1 MQRYFAKEKVDNYFL
16 LNDDDLYHIKTVMR
30 MNKNDKVEV
39 VYQEKLYI
47 CSVNLQ
53 TMHFEIINVNK
64 SDENKQNIILILPL
78 LKEQKM
84 DFVLQKAT
92 ELGVSEIIPIITER
106 SVVKLDNKSFLKKK
120 ERWIKICKEASEQS
134 KRLTIPIIH
143 NLKTIPELKDIEGVK
158 LLCSTTE
165 KDKNIKFFLQTLNI
179 CDKLLVAVG
188 PEGGF
193 TSKEEE
199 TFVQASFN
207 KVSLGSRIMR
217 VETVPIFVLSILNY
231 EYME

>member
-1 MQRYFAKEKVDNYFL
+1 MQRYFAKEKIDNYFL

-30 MNKNDKVEV
+30 MNTNDKIEV
-39 VYQEKLYI
+39 VYEEKLYI

-53 TMHFEIINVNK
+53 TMHFEIIYEEESNQT
-64 SDENKQNIILILPL
+64 KQNIVLVLPL

-92 ELGVSEIIPIITER
+92 ELGISEIIPIITER
-106 SVVKLDNKSFLKKK
+106 SVIKLDNKSFLKKK
-120 ERWIKICKEASEQS
+120 ERWVRICKEASEQS

-143 NLKTIPELKDIEGVK
+143 DLKKIQELKDINGVK

-165 KDKNIKFFLQTLNI
+165 KDKNIKFFLQTSNI

-199 TFVQASFN
+199 TFVQVGFN
-207 KVSLGSRIMR
+207 KVSLGNRIMR